1 MQSSQELIK
10 NIIQKPTGL
19 SRALKPINSFHEIF
33 SFKPLQ
39 DSESEKLKSK
49 LLESETLTD
58 EETGQFQL
66 DFQHLS
72 LLTAECR
79 SIQKQCIVLI
89 GERIF
94 KVKQLLSSYQ
104 GFKRLF
110 TRWIQFTFSSDKSA
124 YNALN
129 FYEFYTNLPQ
139 ADLQVKLKNMPL
151 KAGYMLASR
160 SGDMAI
166 KIKIIEELASEKA
179 DRIIAEIQEKF
190 PLKEEDKR
198 SKLYGFDKKIRDF
211 EDLLEGFYKAQRK
224 LSKPQMIRLADC
236 SKVLDL
242 LIQNNGL

>member
-1 MQSSQELIK
+1 
-10 NIIQKPTGL
+10 
-19 SRALKPINSFHEIF
+19 
-33 SFKPLQ
+33 
-39 DSESEKLKSK
+39 
-49 LLESETLTD
+49 
-58 EETGQFQL
+58 
-66 DFQHLS
+66 
-72 LLTAECR
+72 
-79 SIQKQCIVLI
+79 
-89 GERIF
+89 
-94 KVKQLLSSYQ
+94 
-104 GFKRLF
+104 
-110 TRWIQFTFSSDKSA
+110 
-124 YNALN
+124 
-129 FYEFYTNLPQ
+129 
-139 ADLQVKLKNMPL
+139 
-151 KAGYMLASR
+151 MLASR

>member
-94 KVKQLLSSYQ
+94 KVKELLSSYQ

-110 TRWIQFTFSSDKSA
+110 TRGFS
-124 YNALN
+124 L
-129 FYEFYTNLPQ
+129 L
-139 ADLQVKLKNMPL
+139 
-151 KAGYMLASR
+151 
-160 SGDMAI
+160 
-166 KIKIIEELASEKA
+166 
-179 DRIIAEIQEKF
+179 F
-190 PLKEEDKR
+190 PLIKVPITR
-198 SKLYGFDKKIRDF
+198 STSMNFIQIFHKLICR
-211 EDLLEGFYKAQRK
+211 
-224 LSKPQMIRLADC
+224 
-236 SKVLDL
+236 
-242 LIQNNGL
+242 